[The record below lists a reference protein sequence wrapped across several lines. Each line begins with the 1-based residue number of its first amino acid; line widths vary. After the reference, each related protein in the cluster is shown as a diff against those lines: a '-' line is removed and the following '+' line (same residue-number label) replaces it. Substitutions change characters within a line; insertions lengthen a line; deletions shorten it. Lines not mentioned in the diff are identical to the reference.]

1 MMWNRH
7 NWCLAPIS
15 SIIWGYALYPS
26 VIIVSNGNPSN
37 EVIKN
42 DFATNGETH
51 YNYILEKL
59 SKAQWDLN
67 VLIKMAENKK
77 EEVEKKEE

>member
-1 MMWNRH
+1 MIENNERIQSM
-7 NWCLAPIS
+7 C
-15 SIIWGYALYPS
+15 
-26 VIIVSNGNPSN
+26 SNIL
-37 EVIKN
+37 EQVQIIKN

-77 EEVEKKEE
+77 EEAEKKEE

>member
-1 MMWNRH
+1 MIENNERIQSM
-7 NWCLAPIS
+7 C
-15 SIIWGYALYPS
+15 
-26 VIIVSNGNPSN
+26 SNIL
-37 EVIKN
+37 EQVQIIKN
-42 DFATNGETH
+42 DFATNGKTH

-59 SKAQWDLN
+59 NKAQWDLN

>member
-1 MMWNRH
+1 MIENNERIQSM
-7 NWCLAPIS
+7 C
-15 SIIWGYALYPS
+15 
-26 VIIVSNGNPSN
+26 SNIL
-37 EVIKN
+37 EQVQIIKN

-51 YNYILEKL
+51 CNYILEKL

>member
-1 MMWNRH
+1 MIENNER
-7 NWCLAPIS
+7 IQ
-15 SIIWGYALYPS
+15 SIC
-26 VIIVSNGNPSN
+26 SNVL
-37 EVIKN
+37 EQVQIIKN

-77 EEVEKKEE
+77 DEVEKKEE

>member
-1 MMWNRH
+1 MIENNER
-7 NWCLAPIS
+7 IQ
-15 SIIWGYALYPS
+15 SIC
-26 VIIVSNGNPSN
+26 SNIL
-37 EVIKN
+37 EQVQIIKN

-77 EEVEKKEE
+77 DEAEKKEE